1 MWTAAPRAI
10 VSDGSSCKR
19 KQVNG
24 KECCYIPRE
33 QQLLDFKL
41 RLEGKV
47 FRVPKQRANDH
58 LHADGFEYVRPG
70 LAVGISAIPTR
81 TAALLPQMG
90 GGAIGHFETADT
102 GQGKHASAGQPMVTQ
117 QQQQSTAM
125 HSKQQQLMLRR
136 SVQPTARLRPI
147 PPSSAMIVRIL
158 PDGANNGFGGAGGG
172 ISGRSGGGGSTHT
185 SYRHAANHSSTWIV
199 AGTGNIRTAVPSSY
213 IQTIIPPAFI
223 RTVPSPS
230 TATGSTRT
238 SATTATTTSRASA
251 TTIMATPPPPPKNAA
266 TGTVTVPK
274 WQQQQRASA
283 EPQQLPTP
291 PASPASPPIDP
302 NYPSPQQ
309 LLSTPIL
316 SRHHRAQPQAAGE
329 HDTVPIRV
337 PMLGIPI
344 NIVGSDSPL
353 ESFSAAGTTQE
364 TVSTMTHTAGTTQ
377 ETVSTMTHTAG
388 TTQET
393 VSTMT
398 HTAGTTQKAVRNEDS
413 YRLKARNES
422 KESRVDWA
430 GVEML
435 PMLTAGPSR
444 STPATLGGD
453 ASPQFSDQIQLLSH
467 ALLLPTRSGERA
479 ATPHP
484 RHGRASRRG
493 GGGSSS
499 GRTLPTVYDGH
510 LPHRSPSSPSTFAG
524 GYRRTKGRT
533 PVHQPLQGPI
543 AGRRAAS
550 AGVRSSCAASL
561 LRPSSTMASSSSFR
575 RRREA
580 SPSTGVNVNAN
591 VPPHILTLFG
601 PYGQNL
607 PITAL

>member
-1 MWTAAPRAI
+1 M
-10 VSDGSSCKR
+10 
-19 KQVNG
+19 
-24 KECCYIPRE
+24 E
-33 QQLLDFKL
+33 
-41 RLEGKV
+41 
-47 FRVPKQRANDH
+47 
-58 LHADGFEYVRPG
+58 
-70 LAVGISAIPTR
+70 
-81 TAALLPQMG
+81 
-90 GGAIGHFETADT
+90 GGAIRHFETADT
-102 GQGKHASAGQPMVTQ
+102 GQGKHASAGQPVVT
-117 QQQQSTAM
+117 QQQQSTAV
-125 HSKQQQLMLRR
+125 HSKQQQPMLRR

-147 PPSSAMIVRIL
+147 LPSSAMIVQIL
-158 PDGANNGFGGAGGG
+158 PDGANSGFGGAGGG
-172 ISGRSGGGGSTHT
+172 ISGGGSTHT
-185 SYRHAANHSSTWIV
+185 SYRHAANHSSTWMV

-377 ETVSTMTHTAG
+377 
-388 TTQET
+388 
-393 VSTMT
+393 
-398 HTAGTTQKAVRNEDS
+398 KAVRNDDS
-413 YRLKARNES
+413 YGLKARNES

-444 STPATLGGD
+444 STPATLEGD

-467 ALLLPTRSGERA
+467 ALPLPTRSGERA

-580 SPSTGVNVNAN
+580 SPSTGVNVTAN
-591 VPPHILTLFG
+591 VPPHISTLFG